1 MKSLPNTSNCVL
13 ELSDNWLTIWFD
25 RPEKRNALSKGL
37 INDIELTLL
46 SVYENQL
53 IRGIIFRG
61 KGDVFCAGADLNEMK
76 NISSLGS
83 EARDLAIEMSERIGN
98 LFKTI
103 SKAPQITVAAV
114 HGAAIAGA
122 FGIACATD
130 FLITTSKAKY
140 SLTETKIGLTPAQIA
155 PYVINRL
162 GFTNARKLMILGTL
176 FDGEKAFK
184 IGMADYLAD
193 TNDEF
198 EQNIIDLK
206 TEVNK
211 CAPNAVSITK
221 KIILDNY
228 AVISKNAAELFADSI
243 VNGEG
248 IEGLNSFFEKR
259 KPNWSL

>member
-103 SKAPQITVAAV
+103 RMK
-114 HGAAIAGA
+114 
-122 FGIACATD
+122 
-130 FLITTSKAKY
+130 
-140 SLTETKIGLTPAQIA
+140 
-155 PYVINRL
+155 
-162 GFTNARKLMILGTL
+162 
-176 FDGEKAFK
+176 
-184 IGMADYLAD
+184 
-193 TNDEF
+193 
-198 EQNIIDLK
+198 
-206 TEVNK
+206 
-211 CAPNAVSITK
+211 
-221 KIILDNY
+221 
-228 AVISKNAAELFADSI
+228 I
-243 VNGEG
+243 VN
-248 IEGLNSFFEKR
+248 
-259 KPNWSL
+259 